1 MHLLSNYSNSQS
13 PNEFQLWKRVC
24 DITTYKGNEAALGL
38 KWARVWQS
46 VDELFGLLEKGRLT
60 SQEISNLKFA
70 INTFTAQMVD
80 AWGQTHIT
88 HYMVGKTLSL
98 YNDFACGLGL

>member
-1 MHLLSNYSNSQS
+1 M
-13 PNEFQLWKRVC
+13 
-24 DITTYKGNEAALGL
+24 
-38 KWARVWQS
+38 WQS
-46 VDELFGLLEKGRLT
+46 TDELFGLAEKGRLT
-60 SQEISNLKFA
+60 SKKISNLKFA
-70 INTFTAQMVD
+70 INTFIAQMVD

>member
-1 MHLLSNYSNSQS
+1 M
-13 PNEFQLWKRVC
+13 C
-24 DITTYKGNEAALGL
+24 DITTYKGNKEALGL
-38 KWARVWQS
+38 KQARVWQS
-46 VDELFGLLEKGRLT
+46 ADELFGLLEKGRLT

-80 AWGQTHIT
+80 AWEQTHIT

-98 YNDFACGLGL
+98 YNDFAYGLGL